1 MVGGGADVADGGET
15 TIRWGRSTD
24 TCSTFAKADVG
35 SCGVIFLF
43 LFFFVFTFYKWLFLS
58 SPFFSFLDWSFVV
71 VVCQRD
77 SRPDIYATLLQDYRP
92 TLSTQNG
99 DSFWPK

>member
-43 LFFFVFTFYKWLFLS
+43 LFFFCFYILQMAFSILPILFF
-58 SPFFSFLDWSFVV
+58 P
-71 VVCQRD
+71 
-77 SRPDIYATLLQDYRP
+77 
-92 TLSTQNG
+92 
-99 DSFWPK
+99 

>member
-43 LFFFVFTFYKWLFLS
+43 FCFYILQMAFSILPILFF
-58 SPFFSFLDWSFVV
+58 P
-71 VVCQRD
+71 
-77 SRPDIYATLLQDYRP
+77 
-92 TLSTQNG
+92 
-99 DSFWPK
+99 